1 MKGDKTKKANAMNLS
16 FSFFAFTALLTAAA
30 SLAWQTPVGPAPAPV
45 FIDMERF
52 MNAPIQAEALRRC
65 RVFECS
71 LTLFAT
77 PSNAVEIAFGT
88 SRNGDGVLQPG
99 DETLAIGWEGGAWYA
114 ASATNRIC
122 SAFFDSSARRSLSVT
137 LHVSEEGV
145 PRTLSLFAD
154 GAENAFTSLIEAPP
168 EWLFSGKW
176 NAIRLTVRG
185 VDDSVESASVRF
197 GPNPVFII
205 LR

>member
-1 MKGDKTKKANAMNLS
+1 MNLR

-45 FIDMERF
+45 FIDMERST
-52 MNAPIQAEALRRC
+52 NVQIQAETIQQC

-71 LTLFAT
+71 LSLLAT

-88 SRNGDGVLQPG
+88 SRNGDGILHPG

-114 ASATNRIC
+114 ASATNRVC
-122 SAFFDSSARRSLSVT
+122 SAFLEGAARRSLSLT
-137 LHVSEEGV
+137 LHVSENSV
-145 PRTLSLFAD
+145 PRTLSLAAD
-154 GAENAFTSLIEAPP
+154 GAGNAFSAIIDLPP
-168 EWLFSGKW
+168 DWMFSHEWD
-176 NAIRLTVRG
+176 AIRLTARG
-185 VDDSVESASVRF
+185 ACDSVESASVRF
-197 GPNPVFII
+197 GPNPAFII